1 MHGNPPTKTGTSKTG
16 WSPPQFHLLSPQC
29 PKGTGREVGG
39 VLRYWCPFQL
49 GLASRVGPEKACSG
63 TTMRCFMFWWVG
75 FKPVPNPSETTFQN
89 NLQLICTPTLMAAA
103 LHGLHISVVHPG
115 TLGSKHW
122 ANPGDRRPHQDTTVL
137 IQLRRPAMGLSFPPG
152 RNLLAAV
159 RPG

>member
-1 MHGNPPTKTGTSKTG
+1 MASASCSCQSLQRGVD
-16 WSPPQFHLLSPQC
+16 PPQVVFCSAGRAPAWSKEAQLLGETRIPDTFMDNPILILISHL
-29 PKGTGREVGG
+29 EAHGG
-39 VLRYWCPFQL
+39 HF
-49 GLASRVGPEKACSG
+49 RVPAPCWEQGSHE
-63 TTMRCFMFWWVG
+63 
-75 FKPVPNPSETTFQN
+75 
-89 NLQLICTPTLMAAA
+89 LTLMAAA